1 MNEKNKIEIFVVMH
15 KIVDLNKMNLDKM
28 YKRLLVGKKS
38 SAEENIILDSTGENI
53 SEKNKFY
60 CELTGLYWI
69 WKNVECEY
77 VGLCHYRRFFTKN
90 ELSVNKKY
98 FYTYEELKKK
108 LNGVECLVADKLY
121 VKDNTIYDHYARYH
135 FKKDLDVLKNLIKK
149 EFPDYCEAFDEAF
162 SKNYFYPC
170 NMMFCKKKIF
180 DEYAKWLFSLIERY
194 EEVVD
199 ISGYSVDQARI
210 FGFLTERLL
219 NVWIIKNEINIK
231 ELPVVQTDST
241 LKFRI
246 HMLLNKIL
254 KCSVKEGNKYFK

>member
-1 MNEKNKIEIFVVMH
+1 MALFTITHKYLEDTELVDGMQYLYVGAYRQNKRKTNFLYDDE
-15 KIVDLNKMNLDKM
+15 
-28 YKRLLVGKKS
+28 
-38 SAEENIILDSTGENI
+38 GENI
-53 SEKNKFY
+53 SKKNSNY
-60 CELTGLYWI
+60 CELTGMYWV
-69 WKNVECEY
+69 WKNSIDEY
-77 VGLCHYRRFFTKN
+77 VGICHYRRFFTKN

-194 EEVVD
+194 EEEVD

>member
-1 MNEKNKIEIFVVMH
+1 MALFTITHKYLEDTELVDGMQYLYVGAYRQNKRKTNFLYDDE
-15 KIVDLNKMNLDKM
+15 
-28 YKRLLVGKKS
+28 
-38 SAEENIILDSTGENI
+38 GENI
-53 SEKNKFY
+53 SKKNSNY
-60 CELTGLYWI
+60 CELTGMYWV
-69 WKNVECEY
+69 WKNSIDEY
-77 VGLCHYRRFFTKN
+77 VGICHYRRFFTKN

>member
-1 MNEKNKIEIFVVMH
+1 MALFTITHKYLEDTELVDGMQYLYVGAYRQNKRKTNFLYDDE
-15 KIVDLNKMNLDKM
+15 
-28 YKRLLVGKKS
+28 
-38 SAEENIILDSTGENI
+38 GENI
-53 SEKNKFY
+53 SKKNSNY
-60 CELTGLYWI
+60 CELTGMYWV
-69 WKNVECEY
+69 WKNSIDEY
-77 VGLCHYRRFFTKN
+77 VGICHYRRFFTKN

-199 ISGYSVDQARI
+199 ISAYSVDQARI

>member
-1 MNEKNKIEIFVVMH
+1 MALFTITHKYLEDTELVDGMQYLYVGAYRQNKRKTNFLYDDE
-15 KIVDLNKMNLDKM
+15 
-28 YKRLLVGKKS
+28 
-38 SAEENIILDSTGENI
+38 GENI
-53 SEKNKFY
+53 SKKNSNY
-60 CELTGLYWI
+60 CELTGMYWV
-69 WKNVECEY
+69 WKNSIDEY
-77 VGLCHYRRFFTKN
+77 VGICHYRRFFTKN

-254 KCSVKEGNKYFK
+254 KCSVKGGNKYFK